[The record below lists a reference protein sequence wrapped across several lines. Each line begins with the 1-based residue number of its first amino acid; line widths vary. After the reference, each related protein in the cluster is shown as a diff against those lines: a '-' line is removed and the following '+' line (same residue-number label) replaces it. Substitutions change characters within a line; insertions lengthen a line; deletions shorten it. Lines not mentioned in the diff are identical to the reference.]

1 MTNRPQ
7 ATLAFCLYKYFPY
20 GGLQRDMLRIALAC
34 QRRGYAIHIY
44 TTRWIGEAPPGL
56 ILHRHNPG
64 GLTNHGR
71 VRRYHAWVAGEL
83 AAHRPACVVGFNK
96 MPGLDVYFA
105 ADGCYVK
112 AARHKSI
119 WFDRLTGRY
128 GLYAR
133 FERAVFSR
141 SSQTEIMLIAETQ
154 LGDFEKTYGTPSS
167 RMHLLPPWISPDRVI
182 PENREQTRRAVRA
195 ALGCGDEDVLLL
207 QVGSDFRRKGVDR
220 TLLALAA
227 LPDAWRSRTRVA
239 VVGDD
244 RPGSYRRLAK
254 RLGLSEAAIFL
265 GARDDVM
272 ELMAGADLLLHPAR
286 SEPAGVVLIEALV
299 SGLPVLC
306 TGRCGHAGHIRQAR
320 AGVVLPNPF
329 DQAELNRC
337 LLDILTGGRLPSYS
351 AGALAYTAEMD
362 LYAMPERAA
371 DIIETAVGR
380 KPDSFER
387 P

>member
-1 MTNRPQ
+1 MTDGPL
-7 ATLAFCLYKYFPY
+7 TSLAFCLYKYFPY

-34 QRRGYAIHIY
+34 QERGCAIHVY
-44 TTRWIGEAPPGL
+44 TTRWTGEVPSGL

-71 VRRYHAWVAGEL
+71 MRRYHAWVAGEL

-96 MPGLDVYFA
+96 IPGLDVYFA
-105 ADGCYVK
+105 ADGCYVE
-112 AARHKSI
+112 AARRKSI

-154 LGDFEKTYGTPSS
+154 RRDFEKTYGTPSS

-182 PENREQTRRAVRA
+182 PHDRKQTRQAVRV
-195 ALGCGDEDVLLL
+195 ALGCKNEDFLLL
-207 QVGSDFRRKGVDR
+207 QVGSDFRGKGVDR

-227 LPDAWRSRTRVA
+227 LPDAWRSRVKMA
-239 VVGDD
+239 FVGDD
-244 RPGSYRRLAK
+244 RPGSYRRLAQ
-254 RLGLSEAAIFL
+254 RLGLSESVVFL
-265 GARDDVM
+265 GGRDDVM
-272 ELMAGADLLLHPAR
+272 ALMTGADLLVHPAR
-286 SEPAGVVLIEALV
+286 NEAAGVVLIEALV
-299 SGLPVLC
+299 AGLPVLC
-306 TGRCGHAGHIRQAR
+306 TGLCGHAGHIRQAQ
-320 AGVVLPNPF
+320 AGVVLPPPF

-337 LLDILTGGRLPSYS
+337 LLDMLTDGRLPLYS
-351 AGALAYTAEMD
+351 SGALAYVAEMD

-371 DIIETAVGR
+371 DIIEAAARR
-380 KPDSFER
+380 KPDSFKR